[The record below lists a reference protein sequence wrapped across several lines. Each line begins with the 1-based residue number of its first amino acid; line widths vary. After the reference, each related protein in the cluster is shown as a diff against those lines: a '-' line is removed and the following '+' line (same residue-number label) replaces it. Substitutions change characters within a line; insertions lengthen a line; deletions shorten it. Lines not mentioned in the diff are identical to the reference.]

1 MKFLLVLSLLA
12 FATQLHAGAS
22 NATLSCQA
30 TNTGGSGITLD
41 GKISVD
47 FAEFNLTL
55 ANHNGALS
63 FLFFRFVETKQ
74 NTQMPTARPPRSLLL
89 AKGFLL

>member
-1 MKFLLVLSLLA
+1 MKFLFVLSLLA
-12 FATQLHAGAS
+12 FATQFQAGAS

-41 GKISVD
+41 GEIPGD
-47 FAEFNLTL
+47 FAEFNLTF
-55 ANHNGALS
+55 ANRNGALS
-63 FLFFRFVETKQ
+63 FLFFCFVETKQ
-74 NTQMPTARPPRSLLL
+74 NTLTPTARPPRSRLL